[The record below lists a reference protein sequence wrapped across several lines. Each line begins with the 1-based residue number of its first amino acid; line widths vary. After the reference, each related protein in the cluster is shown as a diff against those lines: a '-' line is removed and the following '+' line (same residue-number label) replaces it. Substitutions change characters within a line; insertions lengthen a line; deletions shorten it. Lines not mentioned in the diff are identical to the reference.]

1 MRHPFD
7 VTDEGPDQDRR
18 SVLGKGLMIAGG
30 VIGLGAAGQAMGQ
43 QMTTMAIGEE
53 GGKKKPPPKVTTRR
67 MGEEGGKRP
76 PVKTTKAIGEEGGR
90 RPITRARN
98 EHGGP
103 VATTLAMG
111 EESGRP
117 RPIHRSPLTTAQCE
131 EGGRFRKKSASVRN
145 ALAHLRR
152 AEALKDEGDYIQAY
166 RQIEQTASCSDSD
179 IRSLRSRQF
188 STLDYAVRT
197 AVMQADKDLKAGD
210 NIIEAITVHIALSK
224 MSKLRYAPRATKTK
238 LADLKNRG
246 EYESAVQELE
256 AGPIFRQARRLV
268 LESRTADNV
277 AVKQVQLKAARE
289 LLGPLSKKYP
299 KAPSADQAAKLLKSL

>member
-7 VTDEGPDQDRR
+7 VTDKAQDQDRR
-18 SVLGKGLMIAGG
+18 CVLGKGLMIAGG
-30 VIGLGAAGQAMGQ
+30 VIGLTAAEQAMGRE
-43 QMTTMAIGEE
+43 MTTMAIGEE
-53 GGKKKPPPKVTTRR
+53 GGKKPRPPKATTRR
-67 MGEEGGKRP
+67 LGEEGGKVP

-90 RPITRARN
+90 PITRARN

-103 VATTLAMG
+103 IATTMALG
-111 EESGRP
+111 EEAGRP
-117 RPIHRSPLTTAQCE
+117 RPIYRGPLTAARCE
-131 EGGRFRKKSASVRN
+131 EGGRFRAKSRSVRT
-145 ALAHLRR
+145 ALGHLRR

-179 IRSLRSRQF
+179 IRSLRSRQL

-210 NIIEAITVHIALSK
+210 NTVEAIAVHIALGK
-224 MSKLRYAPRATKTK
+224 MPKLRYAPKATKTT

-246 EYESAVQELE
+246 EYASAEQELE

-268 LESRTADNV
+268 LESRTADNA
-277 AVKQVQLKAARE
+277 AVRQVQVKAARE
-289 LLGPLSKKYP
+289 LLGPLSKTFP
-299 KAPSADQAAKLLKSL
+299 KAPSAYRAAELLKTL